1 MNILESLKYIN
12 MSILSKSK
20 EPRRGSLLLWCKK
33 LNENIMF
40 NIGFF

>member
-1 MNILESLKYIN
+1 MNIFKFLKYI
-12 MSILSKSK
+12 IKYISKSK

-40 NIGFF
+40 NIDFFE